1 MAISKLISKGIAIL
15 SVVLVIWL
23 FLSYVEIVTK
33 NLKENPTYNENNL
46 IIVIIDV
53 MEEYT
58 KCEAETTISN
68 N

>member
-1 MAISKLISKGIAIL
+1 MALSKLISKGIAIL